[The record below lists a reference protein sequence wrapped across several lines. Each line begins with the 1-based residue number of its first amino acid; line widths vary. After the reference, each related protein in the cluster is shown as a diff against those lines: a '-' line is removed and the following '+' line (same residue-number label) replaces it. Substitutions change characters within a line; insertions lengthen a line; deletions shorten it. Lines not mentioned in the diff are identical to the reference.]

1 MTLLYYRNP
10 GRNTSRIIGAC
21 TEEKTSTSERSYLM
35 IIRTYIPVFGLS
47 GCATYK
53 AWRDTK
59 ALSQPSLP
67 VRRQAT
73 SPLCAIQ
80 VSWPPNQ
87 STARR
92 LRQARR
98 PQRRSAVRAG
108 AVPRPSPLPG
118 SVLGGIPHTR
128 INAQRGPRLNQQF
141 RHQLCKS

>member
-87 STARR
+87 STAPPAGPPATA
-92 LRQARR
+92 QVSC
-98 PQRRSAVRAG
+98 PSRS
-108 AVPRPSPLPG
+108 RPSPLPPPG
-118 SVLGGIPHTR
+118 LRAGRNPAHPR

>member
-80 VSWPPNQ
+80 VSWPPEPKHGA
-87 STARR
+87 SG
-92 LRQARR
+92 R
-98 PQRRSAVRAG
+98 PAGHSAGQLSEPEPSLAPPPSRAPCW
-108 AVPRPSPLPG
+108 AESRTP
-118 SVLGGIPHTR
+118 R